1 MSELTEL
8 QSELLRVIKEYS
20 KKDFFAASCELTNAK
35 LIGLM
40 KLKPNHE
47 NYISRILV
55 DLTKKNRIKTARKQ
69 ITGKG
74 LKRIITL
81 I

>member
-8 QSELLRVIKEYS
+8 QSELLRVIKEFS
-20 KKDFFAASCELTNAK
+20 KKDFFGASSELTNAK